1 MKLTK
6 EDLIKKVSEAGI
18 DDEFKMA
25 LLEDI
30 ADSMETVDMSKFV
43 EVSKYDELKDK
54 YIKRFTEGAVSEESP
69 DPKGDPEDEEK
80 ETTYDDIFEVVED

>member
-18 DDEFKMA
+18 DDEFKIT

-30 ADSMETVDMSKFV
+30 TDSFEVLDKSKFV
-43 EVSKYDELKDK
+43 EVEKYDELKDK
-54 YIKRFTEGAVSEESP
+54 YIKRFTEGAVSEEKP
-69 DPKGDPEDEEK
+69 AEKGEPEDEEDK
-80 ETTYDDIFEVVED
+80 ETTYEDIFIKEE